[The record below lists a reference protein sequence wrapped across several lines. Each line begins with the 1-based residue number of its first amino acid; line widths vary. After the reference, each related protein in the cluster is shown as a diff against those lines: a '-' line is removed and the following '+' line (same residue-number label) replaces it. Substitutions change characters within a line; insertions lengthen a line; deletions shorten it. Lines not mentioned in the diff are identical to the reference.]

1 MEVDLKHP
9 RFSSLCDWSSSV
21 PKRSPLPL
29 LSSLCPVTTIL
40 PTNDT
45 RFNGKL
51 LRVWKLYQTFQLH
64 PASSRCISANLN
76 IFPSFWKCLP
86 ATIVHFQGKGR
97 SKENKKG
104 SFFGFAGLL
113 FAVSRCRPLK
123 WVHERK
129 LSVITDSSHHETLWG
144 LAPECWEGQN
154 STHQVCN
161 YLAKINTFFTDFHT
175 VFCCADWIII
185 YWAAQ
190 KRDCWVR
197 PIFHTSQVK
206 LKFKFMF
213 AKKSVYWPWCFFF
226 CFFFLCFLFLVP
238 TVTVQ

>member
-1 MEVDLKHP
+1 MDVDLKHP
-9 RFSSLCDWSSSV
+9 CFLSLCDWASSI

-29 LSSLCPVTTIL
+29 LSFLCPVTTIL

-51 LRVWKLYQTFQLH
+51 LQDWKLYWTFQLH
-64 PASSRCISANLN
+64 PACSMYISANLY

-86 ATIVHFQGKGR
+86 TTIVPFQGKGR

-113 FAVSRCRPLK
+113 VAVSRCRPLK

-129 LSVITDSSHHETLWG
+129 VSVITDSSHHEALWG

-154 STHQVCN
+154 GMHQVCN
-161 YLAKINTFFTDFHT
+161 YLAKINTFFTEFYS
-175 VFCCADWIII
+175 FP
-185 YWAAQ
+185 Q
-190 KRDCWVR
+190 CWLNYNGLLR
-197 PIFHTSQVK
+197 NMTAEWVK
-206 LKFKFMF
+206 LKL
-213 AKKSVYWPWCFFF
+213 KSMCASCLHLGVCFDFF
-226 CFFFLCFLFLVP
+226 RSKLYLPKRRDFLSSFSYRL
-238 TVTVQ
+238 